1 LIEQCGWKGKVVGQT
16 GVHKAQA
23 LVLVNYGGATG
34 NEIYALALKIQESV
48 LEKFGIEIVPEVNV
62 V

>member
-1 LIEQCGWKGKVVGQT
+1 LKGKVVGRT

-34 NEIYALALKIQESV
+34 GEIYTLSLEIQKSV
-48 LEKFGIEIVPEVNV
+48 REKFEIEIVPEVNV
-62 V
+62 I